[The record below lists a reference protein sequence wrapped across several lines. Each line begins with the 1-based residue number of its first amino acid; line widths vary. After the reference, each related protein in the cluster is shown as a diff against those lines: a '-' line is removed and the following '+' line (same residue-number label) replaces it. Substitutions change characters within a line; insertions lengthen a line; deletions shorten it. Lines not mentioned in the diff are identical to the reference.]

1 MKIRPFRYKT
11 VKMAYRPHPVRRHL
25 EIASFWEKRLLNHD
39 LDLKVSHCAKFQ
51 PMTQSS
57 SVFMAIYIFTD
68 FAFSWVP
75 LRRQPLWLQKKFFE
89 VNFFE
94 FYLLT

>member
-57 SVFMAIYIFTD
+57 SVFMAIYIYRFC
-68 FAFSWVP
+68 V
-75 LRRQPLWLQKKFFE
+75 FFGAAE
-89 VNFFE
+89 AAAAVAARKIF
-94 FYLLT
+94 